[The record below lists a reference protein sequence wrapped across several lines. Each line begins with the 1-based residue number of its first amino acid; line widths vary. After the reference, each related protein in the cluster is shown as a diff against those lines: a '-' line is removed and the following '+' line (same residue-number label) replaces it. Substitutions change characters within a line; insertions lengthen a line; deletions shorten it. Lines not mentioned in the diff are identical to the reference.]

1 MYTLVSFIFE
11 TLMYKRLLHIHL
23 FALATALSTHIYAN
37 SPTQELMN
45 LTDANRTLNNTIN
58 SMVPI
63 YKQRATQMVQQR
75 TGHNPLTTKDFQVID
90 QLTQSMFTTSQ
101 DYLKRMNMPQSI
113 EGVYA
118 TYYTDQEIQ
127 AYLKFL
133 KSPEGRSIMSKN
145 AQVNAAVEQQ
155 VAISIANLAKSISFQ
170 QKITQDNQSILAQ
183 LPIKK

>member
-1 MYTLVSFIFE
+1 MQ
-11 TLMYKRLLHIHL
+11 KKLLHVGL
-23 FALATALSTHIYAN
+23 FALATTLSTHIYAN
-37 SPTQELMN
+37 SPTQELIS
-45 LTDANRTLNNTIN
+45 LTNASHTLDNTIN

-75 TGHNPLTTKDFQVID
+75 TGHNPLTAKDLQVVD
-90 QLTQSMFTTSQ
+90 QLTQSMFNTSQ
-101 DYLKRMNMPQSI
+101 DYLKRMNMLQSI

-145 AQVNAAVEQQ
+145 TQVNAAVEQQ
-155 VAISIANLAKSISFQ
+155 VAISITNLAKSVSFQ
-170 QKITQDNQSILAQ
+170 QKIAQDSQSILAQ
-183 LPIKK
+183 LPTKK